1 MSFLEELSKMAKD
14 YGEGLVNQT
23 KLRVPFEYDDMGED
37 ELTKLDNS
45 TNKVYYYK
53 LPYDMLGS
61 GVVFTILGLLMSSL
75 FAYMIYGNIEKSYT
89 YIAEG
94 IPEYVI
100 PLFPLLFVV
109 VGLVTIVHSIILIR
123 AGYKIALILS
133 DDVLYLV
140 DKEGFVTKI
149 ERNSIKKAELT
160 KSKNGKKVYY
170 YLRLHYTH
178 PNYEDVVNSTY
189 LLNNIKG
196 GPYKVV
202 DDINQTY
209 GLTSEARTNK
219 VPNITITK

>member
-1 MSFLEELSKMAKD
+1 MSFLDELSKMAKD

-23 KLRVPFEYDDMGED
+23 KLRVPFEYDDMAED

-53 LPYDMLGS
+53 LPYDMMGS
-61 GVVFTILGLLMSSL
+61 GLVFTVLGALMSSL
-75 FAYMIYGNIEKSYT
+75 FAYMIYGNVEGTNK
-89 YIAEG
+89 YIAPG
-94 IPEYVI
+94 IPEYAI

-109 VGLVTIVHSIILIR
+109 VGLVMIVHSIILIR

-133 DDVLYLV
+133 GDTLYLV

-196 GPYKVV
+196 GPRMVV

-209 GLTSEARTNK
+209 GLTTDARTNK
-219 VPNITITK
+219 IPNITITM

>member
-1 MSFLEELSKMAKD
+1 MSFLDELSKMAKD

-23 KLRVPFEYDDMGED
+23 KLRVPFEYDDMAED

-53 LPYDMLGS
+53 LPYDMMGS
-61 GVVFTILGLLMSSL
+61 GIVFTVLGALMSAL
-75 FAYMIYGNIEKSYT
+75 FAYMIYGNLENT
-89 YIAEG
+89 NVYIAEG
-94 IPEYVI
+94 IPEYAI

-109 VGLVTIVHSIILIR
+109 VGLVMIVHSIILIR

-133 DDVLYLV
+133 GDTLYLV

-149 ERNSIKKAELT
+149 ELESIKKAELT

-196 GPYKVV
+196 GPRMVV

-209 GLTSEARTNK
+209 GLTTDARTNK
-219 VPNITITK
+219 IPNITITM

>member
-1 MSFLEELSKMAKD
+1 MSFLDELSKMAKD

-23 KLRVPFEYDDMGED
+23 KLRVPFEYDDMAEE
-37 ELTKLDNS
+37 ELTKLDNP

-53 LPYDMLGS
+53 LPYDMMGS
-61 GVVFTILGLLMSSL
+61 GVIFTVLGALMSAL
-75 FAYMIYGNIEKSYT
+75 FAYMIYGNIEMSYT
-89 YIAEG
+89 YIAPG
-94 IPEYVI
+94 IPEYAI

-133 DDVLYLV
+133 GDTLYLV

-149 ERNSIKKAELT
+149 ERNSIKKAGLT

-189 LLNNIKG
+189 LLNNVKG
-196 GPYKVV
+196 GPRMVV

-209 GLTSEARTNK
+209 GLTTDARTNK
-219 VPNITITK
+219 IPNITITM

>member
-1 MSFLEELSKMAKD
+1 MSFLGELSKMAKD

-23 KLRVPFEYDDMGED
+23 KLRVPFEYDDMDEE
-37 ELTKLDNS
+37 ELTKLDNP

-61 GVVFTILGLLMSSL
+61 GLVFTVLGALMSAL
-75 FAYMIYGNIEKSYT
+75 FAYTIYGNIERSYT
-89 YIAEG
+89 YIAPG

-133 DDVLYLV
+133 GDTLYLV

-149 ERNSIKKAELT
+149 ERNSIKKAGLT
-160 KSKNGKKVYY
+160 KIKNGKKVYY

-189 LLNNIKG
+189 LLNNVKG
-196 GPYKVV
+196 GPRMVV

-209 GLTSEARTNK
+209 GLTTDARTNK
-219 VPNITITK
+219 IPNITITM

>member
-1 MSFLEELSKMAKD
+1 MSFLDELSKMAKD

-23 KLRVPFEYDDMGED
+23 KLRVPFEYDDMAED
-37 ELTKLDNS
+37 ELTKLDNP

-61 GVVFTILGLLMSSL
+61 GLVFTVLGALMSSL
-75 FAYMIYGNIEKSYT
+75 FAYMIYGNIERSYT
-89 YIAEG
+89 YIAPG

-133 DDVLYLV
+133 GDTLYLV

-149 ERNSIKKAELT
+149 ERNSIKKAGLT

-189 LLNNIKG
+189 LLNNVKG
-196 GPYKVV
+196 GPRMVV

-209 GLTSEARTNK
+209 GLTTDARTNK
-219 VPNITITK
+219 IPNITITM